1 LTKLASIL
9 FLLIFGVYSF
19 TFKTHYCYNKDG
31 SRFHGNCKIHA
42 TNAHLASLLSTTFQ
56 PQEFECHNVQL
67 EKQYQQANYYNN
79 FETGVFILPATIK
92 LPLVVAM
99 SESLAI
105 PMFSCRGGPPSPTLS
120 LRGPPL
126 G

>member
-1 LTKLASIL
+1 M
-9 FLLIFGVYSF
+9 
-19 TFKTHYCYNKDG
+19 
-31 SRFHGNCKIHA
+31 HA
-42 TNAHLASLLSTTFQ
+42 TNAELSNLLRTTFQ
-56 PQEFECHNVQL
+56 PREFECHNVQL
-67 EKQYQQANYYNN
+67 EKQYQQTNYYNN
-79 FETGVFILPATIK
+79 FETGVFIISATIK

-105 PMFSCRGGPPSPTLS
+105 PMFSCRGGPPSSTLS